1 MIKLVDE
8 KFPGFVCKNQL
19 QEKQSNI
26 QQRYFYFIFGTLGL
40 YIKQREN
47 VLPS

>member
-19 QEKQSNI
+19 EEKQSTI
-26 QQRYFYFIFGTLGL
+26 QQRYSYFIFGTFGL
-40 YIKQREN
+40 YVKQREN
-47 VLPS
+47 VLAS